1 MSDKTVLDQVDK
13 KMAATIQDARHK
25 LAAVRTGRA
34 SLAMFDGVVVDYYG
48 TMTPL
53 NQVAKL
59 SIPEPS
65 LVVAQPFDPSTLPAI
80 EKAIKAADLGLN
92 PANDGKLVRI
102 AIPPLTEERRKQ
114 LAKKVRELGEEAK
127 TAIRMIRRD
136 ANEDLKKLEKD
147 GKVSQDDARRATDDV
162 QKRTDKFSAEVDT
175 LVKSKEKEGTRGG
188 APPLAMAA
196 ATTAAIVRGLE
207 SSSSS
212 IGRVSLSA
220 HPNKHVDVIGSV
232 SDCTPRGEDDVS
244 RTARRARV
252 P

>member
-127 TAIRMIRRD
+127 TEIRMIRRD

-175 LVKSKEKEGTRGG
+175 LVKSKEKEI
-188 APPLAMAA
+188 ME
-196 ATTAAIVRGLE
+196 V
-207 SSSSS
+207 
-212 IGRVSLSA
+212 
-220 HPNKHVDVIGSV
+220 
-232 SDCTPRGEDDVS
+232 
-244 RTARRARV
+244 
-252 P
+252 